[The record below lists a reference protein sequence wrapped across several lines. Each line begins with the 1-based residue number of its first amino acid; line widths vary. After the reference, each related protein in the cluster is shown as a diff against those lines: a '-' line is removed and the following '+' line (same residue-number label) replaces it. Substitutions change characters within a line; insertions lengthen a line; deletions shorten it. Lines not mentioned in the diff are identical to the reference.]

1 MSDIDVARHL
11 TAVRAL
17 VLQIL
22 SAMGPLT
29 REGIL
34 CEWERRRPYLGAG
47 HRERLPRMRDETLW
61 RLTNLGW
68 VARKG
73 AEYHLTNDGEIALRC
88 ARGPSRADVA
98 RDLPPHS

>member
-1 MSDIDVARHL
+1 MTEIDVARHL

-34 CEWERRRPYLGAG
+34 REWER
-47 HRERLPRMRDETLW
+47 
-61 RLTNLGW
+61 
-68 VARKG
+68 
-73 AEYHLTNDGEIALRC
+73 
-88 ARGPSRADVA
+88 
-98 RDLPPHS
+98 